1 MRERARRA
9 VEGRPSKFC
18 SVLLTSGGA
27 VDERVVPAG
36 TRGFGR
42 LLPPWRPTPL
52 PFCRRQRVAA
62 LEDLERALRMS
73 LWRARHS
80 CERRRCG
87 GQSTRSRRSWKFAA
101 SSIAPPR
108 RSHLTRLLTSISII
122 RGEWRPTRKCDCT
135 ICPAQ
140 PVHGSIVDKSM
151 WLSETLSKRKWCSLC
166 SLLH

>member
-42 LLPPWRPTPL
+42 LLPPWRPNPL
-52 PFCRRQRVAA
+52 PFCRGRRIAA
-62 LEDLERALRMS
+62 SGDLERALRMS

-101 SSIAPPR
+101 SSFAPPR
-108 RSHLTRLLTSISII
+108 RGHLTRLLTSISII
-122 RGEWRPTRKCDCT
+122 RGEWRLTRKCDCRV
-135 ICPAQ
+135 CPAQ
-140 PVHGSIVDKSM
+140 PVQVRGSSRRCYATR
-151 WLSETLSKRKWCSLC
+151 W
-166 SLLH
+166 